1 MSASDH
7 RALVE
12 KFYTAFQNRDAE
24 TMASCYADDVRFH
37 DPAFGDLRGEQAR
50 NMWRMLIARASDD
63 FRLDFQVLD
72 ANDVAARV
80 KWDAHYTFTQ
90 TGRKVHN
97 QIEANFRISN
107 GLITEHRDA
116 FSMHKWSSQALGMT
130 GTLLGWTPIVKNKV
144 QKMSRSFLDKF
155 EAERKA

>member
-12 KFYTAFQNRDAE
+12 KFYTAFQSKDAE
-24 TMASCYADDVRFH
+24 TMAACYADDVRFH

-50 NMWRMLIARASDD
+50 NMWRMLVTRASDD
-63 FRLDFQVLD
+63 FCLDFKVLD

-80 KWDAHYTFTQ
+80 KWDAHYTFPQ

-107 GLITEHRDA
+107 GLITEHRDT

-130 GTLLGWTPIVKNKV
+130 GTLLGWTPIIKNRV
-144 QKMSRSFLDKF
+144 QKMSHTFLEKF
-155 EAERKA
+155 EAERKG